1 MSDVSVSL
9 IRDMNPMDLRDVVLV
24 HHQAFPDFFMT
35 LLGSSFL
42 RRYYLTVLEYE
53 KSVSLVCVDVSGN
66 VIGFAVGFAEPDKFY
81 KFFRGKIIQFFLP
94 TLKGFIRNPFLIRR
108 IMAGFS
114 RVSRAKL
121 RSSSKGLCELSSIGV
136 AKKGSGAGKL
146 LLKRFIELCFLKGAK
161 EIMLTTNLNNN
172 DGVIAFYKS
181 EGFIETGTHVRGDRE
196 VIEFLLKNTKNND
209 N

>member
-1 MSDVSVSL
+1 MSVSVPC
-9 IRDMNPMDLRDVVLV
+9 IRDMNPMDLKDVVLI

-53 KSVSLVCVDVSGN
+53 KSVSLVYVDSSGN

-94 TLKGFIRNPFLIRR
+94 TLNGFVRNPFLIKR

-114 RVSRAKL
+114 RVNRANAGT
-121 RSSSKGLCELSSIGV
+121 SSEGLCELSSIGV
-136 AKKGSGAGKL
+136 AKKGSGVGKL
-146 LLKRFIELCFLKGAK
+146 LLRRFIELCFLKGAK
-161 EIMLTTNLNNN
+161 ELMLTTDLNNN

-181 EGFIETGTHVRGDRE
+181 EGFIETGIYVRDNRE
-196 VIEFLLKNTKNND
+196 MIKFLLRNTKNNG